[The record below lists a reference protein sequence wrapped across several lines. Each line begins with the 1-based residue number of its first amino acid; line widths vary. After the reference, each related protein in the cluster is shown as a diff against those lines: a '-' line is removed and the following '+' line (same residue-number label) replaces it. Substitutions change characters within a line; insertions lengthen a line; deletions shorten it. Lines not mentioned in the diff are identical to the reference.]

1 MARPGYGLSSRSGAS
16 GTAAS
21 PTTNAV
27 RCPTSVKVG
36 LRAALPVNAA
46 NAATWHRDRQRPLD
60 VSRQRARHPEDEVAH
75 PTSRAFTN
83 RVGARALLIEC
94 LR

>member
-1 MARPGYGLSSRSGAS
+1 MRYHFSATTRSVLERATAAPGYGLSSRSGAS

-46 NAATWHRDRQRPLD
+46 NAATWHRDRQGRWTYPD
-60 VSRQRARHPEDEVAH
+60 NVPATPR
-75 PTSRAFTN
+75 TK
-83 RVGARALLIEC
+83 
-94 LR
+94 